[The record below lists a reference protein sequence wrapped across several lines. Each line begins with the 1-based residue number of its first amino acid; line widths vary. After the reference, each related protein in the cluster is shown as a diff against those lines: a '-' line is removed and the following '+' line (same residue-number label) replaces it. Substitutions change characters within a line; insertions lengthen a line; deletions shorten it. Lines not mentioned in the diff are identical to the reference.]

1 MDWCVAAPGTA
12 IASSVVSGE
21 IDANKW
27 YDEDG
32 EVNGFEV
39 TGDRPV
45 FGYETWSGT
54 FMAAPH
60 VTGALGLLMER
71 FPYLDNPQIRD
82 VLLTTAHDL
91 GAPGVDEVYG
101 WGLIDLKKAIDGPG
115 QLRVDTHVQMDRRA
129 GGAVVWQGG
138 AWDDWRND

>member
-1 MDWCVAAPGTA
+1 CVAAPGTA

-54 FMAAPH
+54 SMAAPH

-82 VLLTTAHDL
+82 VLLTTAH
-91 GAPGVDEVYG
+91 
-101 WGLIDLKKAIDGPG
+101 
-115 QLRVDTHVQMDRRA
+115 
-129 GGAVVWQGG
+129 
-138 AWDDWRND
+138 